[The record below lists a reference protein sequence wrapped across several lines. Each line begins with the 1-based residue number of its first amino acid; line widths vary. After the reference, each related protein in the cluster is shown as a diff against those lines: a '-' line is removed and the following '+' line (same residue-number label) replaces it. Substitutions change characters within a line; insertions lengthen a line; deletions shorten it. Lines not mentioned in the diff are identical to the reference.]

1 MASTQGSVRFR
12 GITRSAAQTRILDAA
27 LKLIGDNGVGGTS
40 LQMIADEIGV
50 TKAAVYH
57 QFKTKEEIVIALTER
72 ELGGLEEAL
81 EAAEI
86 EQSQPR
92 ARELLLD
99 GVIDLA
105 VKRRGVA
112 STLQFD
118 PVVVRLLAEH
128 TQFQQFIQRLYG
140 VLIGDAGDDAR
151 VSAAMLSGA
160 IAVGVM
166 HPLVA
171 GIDDDTL
178 RSQLLRLTRR
188 FIKTSDGGRN
198 SKRAAGARTSTAQ
211 RSARSNAIPRDR
223 R

>member
-1 MASTQGSVRFR
+1 M
-12 GITRSAAQTRILDAA
+12 
-27 LKLIGDNGVGGTS
+27 
-40 LQMIADEIGV
+40 QMIADEIGV

-81 EAAEI
+81 EAAEA
-86 EQSQPR
+86 EKSRPK
-92 ARELLLD
+92 ARDRLLE

-118 PVVVRLLAEH
+118 PVIVRLLAEH
-128 TQFQQFIQRLYG
+128 EPFQRFIQRLYG

-151 VSAAMLSGA
+151 VTAAMLSGA
-160 IAVGVM
+160 IAVGVI

-171 GIDDDTL
+171 EIDDDNL
-178 RSQLLRLTRR
+178 RRRLLRLTQT
-188 FIKTSDGGRN
+188 IVS
-198 SKRAAGARTSTAQ
+198 AA
-211 RSARSNAIPRDR
+211 PR
-223 R
+223 